1 MGVRPH
7 PAQRLHRRVE
17 FRVPPCTRRP
27 ACLTKAV
34 THPDPAEH
42 PAPEPTSPA
51 GEPGDAEP
59 VTTGERIRRAAVLLS
74 ALAADG
80 LAHSSGE
87 YDLDRYRKM
96 ADIADEL
103 LSAVSGHDASAIRV
117 SLGLDGGY
125 VTPKVDVRGALFD
138 NRERVLLIRERTDG
152 RWSLPGGW
160 ADPGDSPARAVQ
172 REMLEESGHPVRAV
186 KLVGCWDRGVQ
197 WHLPAL
203 SVAVYKLFFLCGRV
217 RAGQLHTLLEHHRN
231 RALPTLFD

>member
-1 MGVRPH
+1 M
-7 PAQRLHRRVE
+7 
-17 FRVPPCTRRP
+17 
-27 ACLTKAV
+27 
-34 THPDPAEH
+34 
-42 PAPEPTSPA
+42 
-51 GEPGDAEP
+51 
-59 VTTGERIRRAAVLLS
+59 TTGERIRRAAVLLS